1 LTRYGLSSFII
12 FCAAYYVRIKLNIYH
27 SSMQFVREHCQT
39 FGASN
44 TVNTRAY
51 AY

>member
-1 LTRYGLSSFII
+1 VAKQYT
-12 FCAAYYVRIKLNIYH
+12 YH

-51 AY
+51 VATNIQAHN